1 MKENFV
7 FNKIICGL
15 LLVALGI
22 TSISCQDN
30 YKLLDPDTDNAT
42 GVLDGLWVEQVKSG
56 TLIIPHLDIKGNNVV
71 LCKSNP
77 ANCDYSN
84 RVDGRLKYDA
94 DTREGLIY
102 FSDGTNMKF
111 LCDEQDILCSI
122 DTIPYYKINN
132 TLDALQEMK
141 INPNLP
147 VLKDFIGPSKDLGID
162 LSSKTLLGDENLYL
176 GSAWYVDFLKWA
188 GESIAK
194 GALSWGA
201 GKSMQLIFDCFY
213 TDPTSQK
220 LESILSQIGEINS
233 KLNQIEE
240 LIKMENYEKYIN
252 QRTNDYCNPLTNYS
266 KRYADAML
274 AVDENDSTAIAN
286 IVNHWHDDLPV
297 ISGSLGGPMEAAS
310 NYMDFLMTT
319 RVDQT
324 NIYAI
329 YDLYTFNCVPWAHM
343 GYDFRQS
350 LRASD
355 LALIT
360 NNVNMAILYAKVHNW
375 DKDPLYRN
383 YVTDLNK
390 KVQEFITFCEAVP
403 VDVTDNL
410 VCQIKG
416 AHFVM
421 ENDFIIRDYNLREG
435 GMTWYWPGCQFIH
448 GDNQTSD
455 LIIYG
460 GMDMSIEQFRQKQ
473 ITPEELAAIS
483 KYYDPSLTWHEIF
496 RSIGLPSTENFLL
509 LNGGTSADYDDHIY
523 YHSAEL
529 NLSEKWRE
537 PNYDYYLRANTHWSF
552 SFKYW
557 FDGWD
562 LPDWAVWGKHY
573 ATNVLYRY

>member
-1 MKENFV
+1 MKRKVLSNIFA
-7 FNKIICGL
+7 CGAL
-15 LLVALGI
+15 LIASGI
-22 TSISCQDN
+22 AFFSCQERIRPIS
-30 YKLLDPDTDNAT
+30 PDTDNAT

-56 TLIIPHLDIKGNNVV
+56 EMIVPHLDIKGNKVV

-77 ANCDYSN
+77 FKCDYTDCLN
-84 RVDGRLKYDA
+84 GILKYDA
-94 DTREGLIY
+94 DTREGLVS
-102 FSDGTNMKF
+102 FSDGTNLKF
-111 LCDEQDILCSI
+111 LCDEQDIICSL

-132 TLDALQEMK
+132 TLADLQAMK
-141 INPNLP
+141 VNPETP
-147 VLKDFIGPSKDLGID
+147 VTEDFVGPRSDLGID
-162 LSSKTLLGDENLYL
+162 LTRKSLLGDANL
-176 GSAWYVDFLKWA
+176 GAGGAWYTELLKWA
-188 GESIAK
+188 GESVAR
-194 GALSWGA
+194 GALSWIG
-201 GKSMQLIFDCFY
+201 GETMKVIVDCFY
-213 TDPTSQK
+213 TDPTSEK

-233 KLNQIEE
+233 KLNRIEE
-240 LIKMENYEKYIN
+240 LIKMENYEEYIN
-252 QRTNDYCNPLTNYS
+252 QRTNDYCNPLSNYS
-266 KRYADAML
+266 KRYADAMM
-274 AVDENDSTAIAN
+274 AVDKNDSTAIAK
-286 IVNHWHDDLPV
+286 IVNSWHDDLPV
-297 ISGSLGGPMEAAS
+297 IGGRLGGPMEAAA
-310 NYMDFLMTT
+310 NYIDFLMTT

-324 NIYAI
+324 NLYSI
-329 YDLYTFNCVPWAHM
+329 YDLYTFNCVPWAHQ

-360 NNVNMAILYAKVHNW
+360 SNVNMAILYAKIHNW
-375 DKDPLYRN
+375 DKDPIYKS
-383 YVTDLNK
+383 YVRDLDK
-390 KVQEFITFCEAVP
+390 KMQDFVAFCESTP

-421 ENDFIIRDYNLREG
+421 EKDFIIRDYNLREG
-435 GMTWYWPGCQFIH
+435 GMTWYWPGCQFVH

-455 LIIYG
+455 LIYYG

-473 ITPEELAAIS
+473 ITPEELQAIS
-483 KYYDPSLTWHEIF
+483 DYYDPSLTWHEIF

-509 LNGGTSADYDDHIY
+509 LSGGTSADYDGHLY

-552 SFKYW
+552 SFRYW